1 MDVLE
6 DSPCSLQ
13 GALQGDPGSERVGWV
28 WLAPG
33 SFSGLFDIVRIA
45 NAGRDECALVHP
57 NSGLPEFGT
66 LSRPKSD
73 QSDFGWASA

>member
-1 MDVLE
+1 MLAAGGTPEASGWD
-6 DSPCSLQ
+6 
-13 GALQGDPGSERVGWV
+13 WV

-45 NAGRDECALVHP
+45 NAGRDECALIHP